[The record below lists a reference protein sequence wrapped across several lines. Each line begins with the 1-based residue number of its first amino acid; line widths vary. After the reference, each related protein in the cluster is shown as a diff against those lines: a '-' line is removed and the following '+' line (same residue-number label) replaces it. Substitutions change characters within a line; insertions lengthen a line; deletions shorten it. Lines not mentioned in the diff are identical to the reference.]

1 MQTDK
6 ASRSVLTIQEILKT
20 QYCISFTA
28 NSGHSVIC
36 VIL

>member
-28 NSGHSVIC
+28 
-36 VIL
+36 